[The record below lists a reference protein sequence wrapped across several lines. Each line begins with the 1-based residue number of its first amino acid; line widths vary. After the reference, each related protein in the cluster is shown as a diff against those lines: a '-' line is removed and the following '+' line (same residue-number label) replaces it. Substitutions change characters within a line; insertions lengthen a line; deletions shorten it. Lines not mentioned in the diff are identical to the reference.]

1 MRAPLCMHH
10 AVAVLALL
18 AMPVQSA
25 LAAPD
30 SGAAIEGKTILEA
43 HCARC
48 HSIAATGPSPLKQ
61 APPLREIYLRDP
73 IEELE
78 GRFAEGMGSRHC
90 DMPQIQFSTEQ
101 VAAHLDLSRQHPGM
115 DPAKRERAPVSGDM
129 PP

>member
-1 MRAPLCMHH
+1 MREPLRIHH

-18 AMPVQSA
+18 AIPVQSA

-30 SGAAIEGKTILEA
+30 PGATIEGKTILET

-48 HSIAATGPSPLKQ
+48 HSIAAAGSSPLQQ

-78 GRFAEGMGSRHC
+78 GGFAEGMGSRHR
-90 DMPQIQFSTEQ
+90 DMPQKFN
-101 VAAHLDLSRQHPGM
+101 SRPS
-115 DPAKRERAPVSGDM
+115 RSRRS
-129 PP
+129 